1 MEALSLF
8 GVKGGEHLFLNGSD
22 GRGGAGEALRA
33 VVGEAEVLVAAAAVA
48 LDKGSALE
56 RGEQL
61 VHRLARYKRAPC
73 ELGVGEPGLV
83 GELFEARVL
92 RDGQFVPAQ
101 GGVHRCA

>member
-1 MEALSLF
+1 VLVECVGAGDEVGVEALSLL

-33 VVGEAEVLVAAAAVA
+33 VSGEAEVLVAAAAVA
-48 LDKGSALE
+48 LYEVGAFE

-61 VHRLARYKRAPC
+61 VHRLAGYEGAPC

-83 GELFEARVL
+83 V
-92 RDGQFVPAQ
+92 VT
-101 GGVHRCA
+101 